1 MLSLLDT
8 AWLIYQRCSMCA
20 SQGFL
25 ELVIVVL
32 VVVVHIVLLS
42 VLTYS
47 IPHQL
52 ARYQRTVLF
61 WGVIGMP
68 LSSYS

>member
-1 MLSLLDT
+1 MPDPSFF
-8 AWLIYQRCSMCA
+8 QR
-20 SQGFL
+20 
-25 ELVIVVL
+25 

-47 IPHQL
+47 IPHQW
-52 ARYQRTVLF
+52 ARYQRAVVF